1 MCMYIYTYKNRMIRS
16 LVNFESK
23 NDHASNDDIEM
34 TKSLL
39 QQTWIHIRSKRLSP
53 DRSSSIS
60 CIRISQIHRRERNKK
75 PVSLY
80 YWGNKGECYAR
91 WTILLIIDYKR
102 QSCEETREN
111 NTARF
116 RSASSRTIFETRRR
130 IFYEFYLLN
139 DILFNFVDRPPP
151 VHHSWSRDSFRR
163 RSRIREKFQRTVE
176 RGAGEKKEK
185 VCKNSKSLT

>member
-130 IFYEFYLLN
+130 IFYEFSICWTIYCLILLTGRLPFI
-139 DILFNFVDRPPP
+139 ILDPEIRSVVVRAYERNFNE
-151 VHHSWSRDSFRR
+151 RR
-163 RSRIREKFQRTVE
+163 RGGREKK
-176 RGAGEKKEK
+176 G
-185 VCKNSKSLT
+185 KSL